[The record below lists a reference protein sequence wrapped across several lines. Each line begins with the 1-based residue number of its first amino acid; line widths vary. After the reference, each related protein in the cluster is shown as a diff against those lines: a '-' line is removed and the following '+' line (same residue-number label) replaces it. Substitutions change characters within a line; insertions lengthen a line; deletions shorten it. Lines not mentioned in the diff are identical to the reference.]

1 LTFKQIILLL
11 SLLSIL
17 EKQNIF
23 VGKKI
28 NIMLKNKENNM
39 LLDEVKLLCQYGVP
53 ASDFDAA
60 IECVD
65 KYQKSRIILRLLEE
79 YYSTLPEGREE
90 AVVKVAM
97 LDSSKGVLLLVLST
111 GDHAYL
117 YVVSDNDVVWL
128 GEYGSDIRSE
138 ILQHFGYTS
147 QKDFQKKCPKVEDL
161 EEFDASS
168 EEHGSFCPVCGVAE
182 GEHHLLG
189 CSVEICPWCD
199 GQLNTCNCRFE
210 QLKIEEIEGEEQ
222 LETFAEMLDA
232 KGRISYK
239 KEEGPA
245 YPGTSAGLDEAGSTT
260 HKE

>member
-1 LTFKQIILLL
+1 MTFKQIILLL

-17 EKQNIF
+17 KKQNNL

-28 NIMLKNKENNM
+28 NIMLKNKENNT
-39 LLDEVKLLCQYGVP
+39 LLDEVKLLCRYGVP
-53 ASDFDAA
+53 ASDFDMA

-65 KYQKSRIILRLLEE
+65 KYQNSRIILRLLEE

-90 AVVKVAM
+90 AVIKVAM
-97 LDSSKGVLLLVLST
+97 LACRKGVLLLVLLT

-128 GEYGSDIRSE
+128 GEYGSDLRPE

-147 QKDFQKKCPKVEDL
+147 QKDFQKKCQKVEDL
-161 EEFDASS
+161 EEYDIRG
-168 EEHGSFCPVCGVAE
+168 EGHVSFCPVCGVAE

-210 QLKIEEIEGEEQ
+210 QLKIEEIEDEEQ
-222 LETFAEMLDA
+222 LEAFAEMLDA
-232 KGRISYK
+232 KGRISYQ

-245 YPGTSAGLDEAGSTT
+245 YPGTSAGFDEAGSTT
-260 HKE
+260 RKE